1 MTAEPIDFGTAPTV
15 PPQEGWTVADVDALP
30 DRDGVR
36 YELVDGVPHVMT
48 PPRGE
53 HQDALLE
60 LHLAVRATAPA
71 GFHVV
76 QGLGVVL
83 AEDQRPIPDLI
94 VVRGERPR
102 TLSNVPAERVALA
115 AEVVSRSSRSMD
127 RFVKPAQYAQAGIP
141 CYLRVEL
148 HPPHVVAY
156 RLGADGLYEEAGRAE
171 PGEVLMLTEPFPITI
186 DPAALLR

>member
-1 MTAEPIDFGTAPTV
+1 MSAEAVPTAPL
-15 PPQEGWTVADVDALP
+15 PEGWTIADIDALP
-30 DRDGVR
+30 ERDGVR
-36 YELVDGVPHVMT
+36 YELVDGVPKVMS

-60 LHLAVRATAPA
+60 LHLALRASAPP

-83 AEDQRPIPDLI
+83 ADDQRPIPDLI

-102 TLSNVPAERVALA
+102 TLSNVPAELVVLA
-115 AEVVSRSSRSMD
+115 AEVVSRSSRSDD
-127 RFVKPAQYAQAGIP
+127 RFRKPALYAQAGIP

-148 HPPHVVAY
+148 DPPHVVAY
-156 RLGADGLYEEAGRAE
+156 RLGPDGSMWRPAGPSRA
-171 PGEVLMLTEPFPITI
+171 G
-186 DPAALLR
+186 A